1 MKFRIFAYCAPLVF
15 MAACSQTTQTK
26 STSAIPQLQKQGTAT
41 QMIVDGKPFLM
52 LAAELHNSSASSLEY
67 LKPIWPRLVAMHINT
82 VLTPVYWELMEPEEG
97 KFDFSLVDGQIREA
111 GGNHLR
117 LVLLWFGSWKNGM
130 SSYIPVWVK
139 TNQDRFPRVQ
149 DKDGKGVEI
158 LSTFSAANRDADAR
172 AYTALMRHIKQVDT
186 EHTVI
191 MMQVENEVG
200 VLGDSRD
207 RSEAANKAFAEQV
220 PKELMD
226 HLQQRGDELYPDL
239 HKLWQGAGGKTAGT
253 WEDIFGKGPATDEI
267 FMAWNYA
274 RYLDQVTAAGK
285 AEDPLPMITNVWL
298 SGPDRKPGDWPSGCP
313 EAQVM
318 DVWQAG
324 APRIEAYAPDIY
336 SPNFAEVAERFHR
349 AGNPLLIVE
358 TSLQTA
364 DVNVFYAFGQHGA
377 TSFSPFAIDS
387 LGAARDGGEMTPPEK
402 LPFTKSYEIISELAP
417 LILQNMGRGTMAGV
431 LIGDEDSPQTI
442 ALGNYKLEVSRPR
455 FRRPVPP
462 PTPTPAGTT
471 AAAPAAP
478 VLPGPPVSPERSSAL
493 IISMGPDEY
502 LVAGSGGVSITFS
515 PNSPGPP
522 MAGIAYVEEGTFT
535 NGQWVAG
542 RRLNGD
548 ENGQGKNVR
557 MGGFGN
563 NGRIQ
568 RVKLYRYH

>member
-1 MKFRIFAYCAPLVF
+1 
-15 MAACSQTTQTK
+15 
-26 STSAIPQLQKQGTAT
+26 
-41 QMIVDGKPFLM
+41 
-52 LAAELHNSSASSLEY
+52 
-67 LKPIWPRLVAMHINT
+67 
-82 VLTPVYWELMEPEEG
+82 
-97 KFDFSLVDGQIREA
+97 
-111 GGNHLR
+111 
-117 LVLLWFGSWKNGM
+117 
-130 SSYIPVWVK
+130 
-139 TNQDRFPRVQ
+139 VQ

-313 EAQVM
+313 EAHVM

-324 APRIEAYAPDIY
+324 APHIDAYAPDIY
-336 SPNFAEVAERFHR
+336 SPNFAQVAEEFHR

-358 TSLQTA
+358 TSVQTA
-364 DVNVFYAFGQHGA
+364 DVNVFYALGQHGA

-387 LGAARDGGEMTPPEK
+387 LGMPRGGGEMTPPEK
-402 LPFTKSYEIISELAP
+402 LPLTGSYEIVSQLAP
-417 LILQNMGRGTMAGV
+417 LILEHMGKGTMAGV
-431 LIGDEDSPQTI
+431 LLAGDDPPQTI
-442 ALGNYKLEVSRPR
+442 ALGNYKLELSRPR
-455 FRRPVPP
+455 LRRPAPP
-462 PTPTPAGTT
+462 P
-471 AAAPAAP
+471 AAAPAAATAAA
-478 VLPGPPVSPERSSAL
+478 VVPPVPPVPPGAPQTQERSSAL